1 MSRTYV
7 DNAYNRRIGRVGMPV
22 GSCVVSRGSSGSCGG
37 ASGTSG
43 SSRVYVDNARNRQL
57 GRVGKPLGSH
67 VEHRDGSVTI
77 SSSSPRACGTS
88 STYGVYV
95 DNAKNRA
102 LGRVGKPLGSHV
114 EHRDGS
120 VTISSSPPRACGIS
134 STYGVYVD
142 NAKNRALGR
151 KPLGSHVEHR
161 DGSVTLESSAS
172 QQRYYVDNPYNRR
185 LSRVGLPIPPRKQY
199 TTRTDRQRMRRHEL
213 ISEHTID
220 ELLYDLKVMG
230 FGDMNQ
236 RSDCQ
241 YAVDRLERYQ
251 IEETWRR
258 NDINPYTDLSQV
270 RCMGKEIIPYCEL
283 EGLGKKPIGRGG
295 FGRVYA
301 GLWKRQPIA
310 FKKVIVQHMPRKKL
324 ETFMKEIKI
333 FSSLNHPHIVK
344 MFGAVVEEGNIGIVM
359 EYLTGSL
366 YQAIFMEEIK
376 FSRDEKKIIIRQVA
390 SALEYLHTRDP
401 KIAHCDVKSANI
413 LLDKDNSAK
422 LGDFGLSVVKEA
434 AKTSCNNAGAPPG
447 QGTPRYSAPEVLRG
461 EFLSMSQLLMSDI
474 YSLAIVVFELLM
486 KEEPYEYLNLLQ
498 LQEHVGR
505 GRRRPTLDSAILTR
519 PVIDILNR
527 SWDVSASQR
536 PTATEF
542 IIEWSQIYTLFNN

>member
-1 MSRTYV
+1 MARRYV

-22 GSCVVSRGSSGSCGG
+22 GSCVVSGSSGGSYGG
-37 ASGTSG
+37 SSGTSG
-43 SSRVYVDNARNRQL
+43 SSRVYVDNARNRAL

-77 SSSSPRACGTS
+77 TSSSGASGIS

-120 VTISSSPPRACGIS
+120 VTISS
-134 STYGVYVD
+134 
-142 NAKNRALGR
+142 
-151 KPLGSHVEHR
+151 
-161 DGSVTLESSAS
+161 LESSAS

-199 TTRTDRQRMRRHEL
+199 TTRSDRQRMRRHEL

-220 ELLYDLKVMG
+220 ELLYNLKVMG

-241 YAVDRLERYQ
+241 YTVDRLERYQ

-283 EGLGKKPIGRGG
+283 EGLGKEPIGRGG

-366 YQAIFMEEIK
+366 YQAIFMEEINCK
-376 FSRDEKKIIIRQVA
+376 FSRDKKKIIIHQVA

-401 KIAHCDVKSANI
+401 KIAHCDVKSENI

-422 LGDFGLSVVKEA
+422 LGDFGLSVVKDA
-434 AKTSCNNAGAPPG
+434 AKTSCSNAGAPPG

-519 PVIDILNR
+519 PVIDILKR